1 MSCIK
6 EFTCTRTFRGGDLY
20 WNTANY
26 QYILRGWKWPNHYF
40 NLCNYFMKLYYRSN
54 IVKKKFLKEWK
65 CFDYNIHVL
74 LSTSIPTGVHTPKFS
89 EGKKPTLFLPHNENS
104 CKKNYNVELFIQD
117 WLVFCFNCW
126 LRHEHILVSNIHVG
140 IHHFSMYLKTKGSVR
155 LLQYIYSNQDMNI
168 SYNNAPFI
176 IRLVNEQMKAY
187 IRKVCSYIW
196 VSG

>member
-6 EFTCTRTFRGGDLY
+6 EFTCTRTFRDGDLY

-89 EGKKPTLFLPHNENS
+89 EGKKNHLIFTPQWKQQWKKLQCGTFHSRLTGVLF
-104 CKKNYNVELFIQD
+104 Q
-117 WLVFCFNCW
+117 
-126 LRHEHILVSNIHVG
+126 
-140 IHHFSMYLKTKGSVR
+140 
-155 LLQYIYSNQDMNI
+155 LLIEAWTYIS
-168 SYNNAPFI
+168 F
-176 IRLVNEQMKAY
+176 
-187 IRKVCSYIW
+187 
-196 VSG
+196 